1 MRALVSAGIFLLV
14 LWAVLWLG
22 FKIVG
27 GLVHLLVIVGVI
39 LLIWGL
45 MKRGANAIGNRL

>member
-1 MRALVSAGIFLLV
+1 MNGLTWLGVVLLV

-22 FKIVG
+22 VKVVG
-27 GLVHLLVIVGVI
+27 GLVHILVIAGVA

-45 MKRGANAIGNRL
+45 VRRGAGAVREKL